1 MPFLYLA
8 LLEGK
13 LCPIPYTMIDSAVF
27 EIDPYW
33 PRTKARNNTMH
44 A

>member
-27 EIDPYW
+27 EIDPY
-33 PRTKARNNTMH
+33 
-44 A
+44 